1 MDKAEYTFRLRSGL
15 LNYPE
20 SFRNEIMESFE
31 THYASGV
38 AQGKRVSAILEEF
51 GDPEVLLKEIDELY
65 HNHADKAKIDAL
77 WVSKNRDL
85 MRNLTDFK
93 MGASILIPALFVL
106 MIILHQLGII

>member
-1 MDKAEYTFRLRSGL
+1 MAMAMLHSLDLHG
-15 LNYPE
+15 
-20 SFRNEIMESFE
+20 
-31 THYASGV
+31 THEANL
-38 AQGKRVSAILEEF
+38 QPIEILEEF

-65 HNHADKAKIDAL
+65 HNHPDKSKIDAL
-77 WVSKNRDL
+77 WVSKNREL